1 MKLAKKFLFF
11 FTLTA
16 LTLGC
21 IDVPSLEDTPTL
33 KFISVSKP
41 KMNQGRINQ
50 DSIIITLEFT
60 DGDGDIGFIENGE
73 RKPDLFVTDLRTGN
87 QYDTFIIPSIPQQGA
102 NNGILGTMRIKLYTQ
117 CCTQNPCSPDIDQ
130 ADEALPLEI
139 YIVDRAQH
147 KSNVVTV
154 TGLALKCF

>member
-1 MKLAKKFLFF
+1 MKLTKRSIALFLF
-11 FTLTA
+11 TA
-16 LTLGC
+16 LTFGC
-21 IDVPSLEDTPTL
+21 IDVPTLEDTPTL
-33 KFISVSKP
+33 KFISVSKS
-41 KMNQGRINQ
+41 KMKQGRINQ

-60 DGDGDIGFIENGE
+60 DGDGDLGFIENEE

-87 QYDTFIIPSIPQQGA
+87 QYDSFIIPSIPQQGA

-130 ADEALPLEI
+130 VDEALPLEI

-147 KSNVVTV
+147 KSNVVKV